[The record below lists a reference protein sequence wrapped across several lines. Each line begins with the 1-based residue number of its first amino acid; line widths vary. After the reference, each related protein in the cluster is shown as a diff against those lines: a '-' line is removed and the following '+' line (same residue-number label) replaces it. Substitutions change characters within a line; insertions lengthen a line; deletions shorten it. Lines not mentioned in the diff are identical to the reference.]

1 MAEEQK
7 IDVERKP
14 AAAQAAEADEEVIA
28 PLVDVWMNAEGTVT
42 LAADVSGASPESV
55 DVRVDRGVLTIEA
68 EGKVEHPG
76 GDYSALYTGFGGG
89 RYYRAFA
96 LSDEVDRDA
105 IEASLSDGVLTVRM
119 PRAKAAETKKIPI
132 KEG

>member
-1 MAEEQK
+1 MAEKK

-14 AAAQAAEADEEVIA
+14 PAAESDEEAVA
-28 PLVDVWMNAEGTVT
+28 PLVDVWMTQDGTVM
-42 LAADVSGASPESV
+42 LAADVPGAKPESV

-68 EGKVEHPG
+68 EGTVRHPG
-76 GDYSALYTGFGGG
+76 KEYSSLYTGFAGG

-96 LSDEVDRDA
+96 LSDEVDREA
-105 IEASLSDGVLTVRM
+105 IEASYSDGVLTVRM